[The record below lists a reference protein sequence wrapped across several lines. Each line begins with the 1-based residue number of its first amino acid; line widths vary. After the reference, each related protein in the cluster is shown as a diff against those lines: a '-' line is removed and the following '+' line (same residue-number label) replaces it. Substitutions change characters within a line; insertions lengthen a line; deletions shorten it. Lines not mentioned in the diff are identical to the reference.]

1 MQTDGRHSSSFT
13 HALVLEFLVTV
24 YTALSM
30 MPSPER
36 SPMKNGSIVGE
47 ILAIYIAM
55 IDSLKLTEN
64 STYIVPQAAMHLPV
78 TIHYSVYTVY
88 LIVSA
93 SEMQYKHTSFRLV
106 MESHDYFQL
115 HSEVGRDDLYCFKG
129 SQPVQSWIV

>member
-1 MQTDGRHSSSFT
+1 
-13 HALVLEFLVTV
+13 
-24 YTALSM
+24 M

-93 SEMQYKHTSFRLV
+93 SEMQYKHKIS
-106 MESHDYFQL
+106 
-115 HSEVGRDDLYCFKG
+115 
-129 SQPVQSWIV
+129 